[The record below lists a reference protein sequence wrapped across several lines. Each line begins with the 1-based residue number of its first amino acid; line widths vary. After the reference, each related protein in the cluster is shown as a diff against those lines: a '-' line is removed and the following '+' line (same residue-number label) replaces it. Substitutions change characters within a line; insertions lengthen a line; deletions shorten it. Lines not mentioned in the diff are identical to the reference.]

1 MRRSIPFA
9 VVTLLVAT
17 FAGATLV
24 ARPVAPQEKAV
35 VGVDALAPDSI
46 APDYVGTTV
55 CYFHVS
61 DLKRSLRWYGEALG
75 FTEVVTKDDAIGW
88 IELKSPT
95 EGLAIGLLQSAQLDP
110 AGGAT
115 LVFGVKD
122 VDATRRQLEAA
133 QVRFVGP
140 TEVHPGYVK
149 LAAFHDPDGHLLTL
163 SQSLTQG
170 DAATGA
176 KGTR

>member
-1 MRRSIPFA
+1 M
-9 VVTLLVAT
+9 TLLVGT
-17 FAGATLV
+17 FAGARLV
-24 ARPVAPQEKAV
+24 ARPAATQEKAGA
-35 VGVDALAPDSI
+35 GVDPI
-46 APDYVGTTV
+46 APAAITPDFVGTTV

-75 FTEVVTKDDAIGW
+75 FTEVVTKNDAIGW
-88 IELKSPT
+88 VELKSPT

-115 LVFGVKD
+115 MVFGVHD

-170 DAATGA
+170 ASATGA